1 MCLVVLFNVP
11 SVSLQMCP
19 AEVEYGCDWLFL
31 LNFSDAEEPVRRRR
45 GFSTLYFV
53 ILMVKTLQLSA
64 TGASKINKISQLLVA
79 AHCLKIS
86 DLLCV

>member
-31 LNFSDAEEPVRRRR
+31 FSFSDAEEPVRRRR
-45 GFSTLYFV
+45 EFSTLYFV

-64 TGASKINKISQLLVA
+64 TGINKISQLLVA